1 MRRKALAA
9 LLALVLLLTG
19 GYYLLQWLLVSD
31 LMRTEL
37 ERQLSVYLQQPV
49 AIKSAR
55 AAIFP
60 RVAIALDTVVIGAQ
74 QSIALE
80 DVRIVTGLR
89 PLLSRRVEQAEVRVR
104 SGRLTL
110 PLPFTLTP
118 EVGPAAA
125 EPTGFALASVESIEL
140 RGITLVSGGQ
150 EWQVDA
156 DCAVAGNRLDVS
168 S

>member
-9 LLALVLLLTG
+9 LLALVVLLAG

-37 ERQLSVYLQQPV
+37 ERQLSAYLQQPV

-60 RVAIALDTVVIGAQ
+60 RVAIALDTVVVGAQ

-80 DVRIVTGLR
+80 
-89 PLLSRRVEQAEVRVR
+89 RRADRHR
-104 SGRLTL
+104 AA
-110 PLPFTLTP
+110 
-118 EVGPAAA
+118 PA
-125 EPTGFALASVESIEL
+125 P
-140 RGITLVSGGQ
+140 
-150 EWQVDA
+150 
-156 DCAVAGNRLDVS
+156 VATRRAG
-168 S
+168 